1 MLNDNKV
8 FQALENIMF
17 SRAVLQIREKEA
29 EKITIMNDTG
39 NKQKILR
46 LLEITAG
53 AFSLFVA
60 FGWSFFDMLVRCK
73 GKKRQKKKK
82 WFKLSH
88 IKKNHPRDKYEKE
101 YEVDADKRPLFH
113 VTPPIG
119 WMNDPNGFSVYKG
132 QIHLF
137 YQYHPYSNVW
147 GPMHWGHQV
156 SEDMISWK
164 QYPTALAPDKE
175 YDEEGCFS
183 GSAVMTNLGHVL
195 FYTGVSKDK
204 NGGCNL
210 QNQCMAVGDGVGYK
224 KLKNNPVLTGAVMPE
239 GFSHIDFRDP
249 KVWEEDGI
257 YYMLTCSRDAQ
268 NKGMIALFSNS
279 EIHQYLEKTELTEQ
293 ETEAFEKA
301 AGCWK
306 YEGVFAEHMERLGS
320 VWECPDYF
328 RLDGKDVLLFS
339 PPDVQAQGNELHNG
353 NNAIY
358 VVGTYDHA
366 KKQFQMGQPH
376 TLDKGLDFYAS
387 QTTELPDGRRILI
400 AWMQSWHNSF
410 IPDGQEWQ
418 GMMTIPRELYL
429 SDGRIIQKPVK
440 ELEQYR
446 VRPVSYSNEKVEGR
460 QNFDGIKGRTLDMTV
475 TIKSGEFQEFYI
487 DVAKDAEHYTRIT
500 YNRRKREI
508 EVDRTFAGMNRDVAC
523 IRRAEVESEA
533 ERITLRFIL
542 DRNSVELFVN
552 DGALSMSTTIYTPQ
566 TADGIS
572 FFCDGNAII
581 DIEKFDIEIPMNR

>member
-1 MLNDNKV
+1 MHT
-8 FQALENIMF
+8 LEAA
-17 SRAVLQIREKEA
+17 R
-29 EKITIMNDTG
+29 
-39 NKQKILR
+39 
-46 LLEITAG
+46 
-53 AFSLFVA
+53 
-60 FGWSFFDMLVRCK
+60 
-73 GKKRQKKKK
+73 
-82 WFKLSH
+82 
-88 IKKNHPRDKYEKE
+88 KYEKE

-460 QNFDGIKGRTLDMTV
+460 QNFDGIEGRTLDMTV
-475 TIKSGEFQEFYI
+475 IIKSGEFQEFYI